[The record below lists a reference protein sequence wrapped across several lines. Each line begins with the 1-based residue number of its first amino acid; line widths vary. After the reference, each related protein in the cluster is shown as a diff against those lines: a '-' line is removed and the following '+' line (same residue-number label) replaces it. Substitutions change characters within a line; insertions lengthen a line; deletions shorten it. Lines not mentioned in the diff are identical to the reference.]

1 MKSDK
6 FIDPKSDYAFKRFF
20 GTVSNKELTIGFLNS
35 LLGKDIKEVIFHNV
49 EMQGN
54 TLNSGKAVFD
64 LFCEGADGEL
74 FIVEIQKKR
83 QKYFTD
89 RVLYYASFVIQMQ
102 ADMERDKFRLAAD
115 EDRRHW
121 NYHINRVYVI
131 CFLDFILDAG
141 YPGKYRWD
149 VVRMDRELKV
159 PFSETLNEIYLE
171 LPKFNLDFRECDTF
185 YKKFLYTMNNID
197 IMEQLSNETIQ
208 NDKLLQKLKSAIE
221 LQRMSAKERLAYEL
235 SLAAERDL
243 AACMATSFE
252 EGEEK
257 GMAKGK
263 AEGIAQGKAEGK
275 AEGIAEGLTKGITEG
290 MRKIIRNMKQ
300 TGMDL
305 MTIVQTTGLQ
315 REEVEALLK

>member
-6 FIDPKSDYAFKRFF
+6 FIDPKSDYAFKVIF

-35 LLGKDIKEVIFHNV
+35 LLNKDIKDITFHNV

-54 TLNSGKAVFD
+54 NTDGRRAVFD
-64 LFCEGADGEL
+64 LFCEGSDGEL

-83 QKYFTD
+83 QKYFSD

-102 ADMERDKFRLAAD
+102 ADIEREKFRLSTD
-115 EDRRHW
+115 EERKRW
-121 NYHINRVYVI
+121 NYHINRVYVV
-131 CFLDFILDAG
+131 CFLDFVLDAD
-141 YPGKYRWD
+141 YPGKYLWD
-149 VVRMDRELKV
+149 IVRMDRELKV

-171 LPKFNLDFRECDTF
+171 LPKFSLDFEECDTF
-185 YKKFLYTMNNID
+185 YKRFLYTMNNVD
-197 IMEQLSNETIQ
+197 IMDRLSKDIMQ
-208 NDKLLQKLKSAIE
+208 DDKLLQKLKSAIE

-235 SLAAERDL
+235 SIAAERDL

-257 GMAKGK
+257 G
-263 AEGIAQGKAEGK
+263 KAEGK
-275 AEGIAEGLTKGITEG
+275 AEGIVEGLAEG

-300 TGMDL
+300 AGMDL
-305 MTIVQTTGLQ
+305 ATIAKTAGLPE
-315 REEVEALLK
+315 EEVEALLR